1 MKILLVHDKYKQPGG
16 EDIVFE
22 SEGDLLSKNGHFVE
36 RLVFDNSTISTFV
49 DRFLSGLKAIYNPES
64 ARTLR
69 KKIESFNPD
78 IIHVHNFFPLV
89 SPSIFFVAKK
99 FNIPI
104 ILTLH
109 KEDRRRNQWKKIVD
123 VNDKFFCNKEIGR
136 AHV

>member
-64 ARTLR
+64 ARTLDR
-69 KKIESFNPD
+69 KSTRLNSSHTVISYAVFC
-78 IIHVHNFFPLV
+78 L
-89 SPSIFFVAKK
+89 KK
-99 FNIPI
+99 KNRYDAARFE
-104 ILTLH
+104 L
-109 KEDRRRNQWKKIVD
+109 
-123 VNDKFFCNKEIGR
+123 
-136 AHV
+136 